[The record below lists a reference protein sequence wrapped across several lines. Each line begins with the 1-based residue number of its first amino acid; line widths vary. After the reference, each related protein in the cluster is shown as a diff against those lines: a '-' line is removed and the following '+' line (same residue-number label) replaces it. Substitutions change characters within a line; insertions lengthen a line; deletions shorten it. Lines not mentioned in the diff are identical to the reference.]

1 VLKRIL
7 VVDGDDNFRR
17 SLRIELE
24 EKGYL
29 VEEVS
34 SYLEAE
40 KTLANRSFD
49 YVLIDIEPILQE
61 GIELAEFIMLAY
73 PETNVAFMSSYNYSE
88 FYSDTF
94 LMSKTPFFV
103 KPFDVLELTK
113 ILSSLEIIEH

>member
-1 VLKRIL
+1 MLKRIL

-24 EKGYL
+24 EKGYH
-29 VEEVS
+29 VDEDS
-34 SYLEAE
+34 SYLQAE
-40 KTLANRSFD
+40 RTLANEKFD

-73 PETNVAFMSSYNYSE
+73 PETNVVFMSSYNYSE
-88 FYSDTF
+88 FYSDAF
-94 LMSKTPFFV
+94 LMGETPFFV

-113 ILSSLEIIEH
+113 ILRSFEIIEH